1 MSDSDDDSNDDI
13 VYNKDAD
20 EDVQEP
26 VAQRTR
32 SGIVNR
38 PPNNLE
44 KCHGHDRQ
52 AHGYSR
58 DTGFNFPLIGNSG
71 GSEGDRI
78 ECQYTGAGY
87 TTRQGVVYFNID
99 DDTPDPRAMSDEESD
114 AHIVGVIFSQH
125 FSLNRGLK
133 IFGNKADVDVQ
144 K

>member
-20 EDVQEP
+20 EGVQEP

-32 SGIVNR
+32 SGRVTR

-44 KCHGHDRQ
+44 TCHGHDRQ

-58 DTGFNFPLIGNSG
+58 DTGFNFPLIGNSS

-87 TTRQGVVYFNID
+87 TTR
-99 DDTPDPRAMSDEESD
+99 
-114 AHIVGVIFSQH
+114 
-125 FSLNRGLK
+125 
-133 IFGNKADVDVQ
+133 
-144 K
+144 